1 MSRVLLLLIQEE
13 SKMFNKNILL
23 CFALGVTTGIA
34 GNAAEAQAY
43 PAKPVRVIM
52 PFAPGGGLELVARPI
67 LMRMSESTKQA
78 FVLEFRGGANG
89 IVGMEA
95 GAKAAPD
102 GYTLVTSTTGSH
114 TINPGVHAKLPFDVN
129 RDFVPITNFGEA
141 PFLLVSHPSLSA
153 RNPRELVALAKSRPG
168 ELSYGSPG
176 IGGINHLGMELFA
189 QQSGGLRLTHV
200 TFKGSGPLL
209 IDVMGGHVILCFD
222 SIQSTGPH
230 IKTKRLRALGVASE
244 KRTPVAPDIPT
255 MTEAGGPAGFELISW
270 YGISAPGGTP
280 TDIIARLHAEAVK
293 AMSNNEMRERMIA
306 TGVTPVGNTPA
317 EFAAGIKADLA
328 KWAKVARAANI
339 RVE

>member
-1 MSRVLLLLIQEE
+1 
-13 SKMFNKNILL
+13 MFNRNKLL
-23 CFALGVTTGIA
+23 CFALGLLPAFVCTPGY
-34 GNAAEAQAY
+34 AQAY

-67 LMRMSESTKQA
+67 LTRMSESTKQA
-78 FVLEFRGGANG
+78 FVLDFRGGANG

-95 GAKAAPD
+95 GSKAAPD

-114 TINPGVHAKLPFDVN
+114 TINPGVHAKLPFDVD
-129 RDFVPITNFGEA
+129 RDFAPITNFGEA
-141 PFLLVSHPSLSA
+141 PFVLVSHPALAA

-209 IDVMGGHVILCFD
+209 IDIMGGHVMLCFD

-230 IKTKRLRALGVASE
+230 IKTKRLRALALAAE
-244 KRTPVAPDIPT
+244 QRTPVAPDIPT
-255 MTEAGGPAGFELISW
+255 MTEAGGPAGYELISW

-280 TDIIARLHAEAVK
+280 SEIINRLHAEAVK

-317 EFAAGIKADLA
+317 EFAATIKADLA
-328 KWAKVARAANI
+328 KWAKVARAAGVK
-339 RVE
+339 VE

>member
-1 MSRVLLLLIQEE
+1 MIHRNRLS
-13 SKMFNKNILL
+13 
-23 CFALGVTTGIA
+23 CFALGLLTAFVCTPV
-34 GNAAEAQAY
+34 NAQAY
-43 PAKPVRVIM
+43 PAKAVRVIM

-67 LMRMSESTKQA
+67 LLRMSESTKQA
-78 FVLEFRGGANG
+78 FVLDFRGGANG

-114 TINPGVHAKLPFDVN
+114 TINPGVHARLPFDVT

-141 PFLLVSHPSLSA
+141 PFVLVSHPALTA

-176 IGGINHLGMELFA
+176 IGGINHMGMELFA
-189 QQSGGLRLTHV
+189 QQSGGLLLTHV
-200 TFKGSGPLL
+200 TYKGSGPLI
-209 IDVMGGHVILCFD
+209 IDMMGGHVMLCFD

-230 IKTKRLRALGVASE
+230 IKTKRLRALALAAE
-244 KRTPVAPDIPT
+244 QRTPVAPDIPT
-255 MTEAGGPAGFELISW
+255 MTEAGGPAGYELISW

-280 TDIIARLHAEAVK
+280 VDIITRLHAEAVK
-293 AMSNNEMRERMIA
+293 AMGNNELRERMIA